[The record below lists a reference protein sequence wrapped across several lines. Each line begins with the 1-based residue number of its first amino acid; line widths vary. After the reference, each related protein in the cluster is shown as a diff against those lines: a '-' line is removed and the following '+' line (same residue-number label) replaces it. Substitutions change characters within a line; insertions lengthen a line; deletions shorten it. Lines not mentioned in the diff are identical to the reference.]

1 MLANIWVLNPLS
13 PNLYMSTKF
22 LAQLIKVKN
31 LTVGVKS
38 QTIVPDVVTQI
49 ANLQQIVLLE
59 MQNATNARKL
69 ATLQMFV
76 SRKKGR
82 KREVEVVHRLLV
94 LCEADLLE
102 SQVPRP
108 KIALLKVGCDPKN
121 IPQSRVVT

>member
-49 ANLQQIVLLE
+49 VNLPQIVLLE
-59 MQNATNARKL
+59 MQNASSARKL
-69 ATLQMFV
+69 VILQMFV

-102 SQVPRP
+102 SQVLRL
-108 KIALLKVGCDPKN
+108 KIALFKVGCDPKN